1 MHDEDGKMGLRVANK
16 RGDGWAA
23 FGDGLLLNEENK
35 QNLKFVIEA
44 VGKSVDQV
52 FEAYNYP
59 SRDLNTAVVTDIIP
73 ILDEEGKNH
82 APLFQVKD
90 GKVYSRSILNFF
102 KQKVAATKRKD
113 AVTSLKMRSLTL
125 WRGNQ
130 YGHF

>member
-59 SRDLNTAVVTDIIP
+59 RRDLNTAVVTDIIP

-90 GKVYSRSILNFF
+90 GKVYSRSILSFF

-113 AVTSLKMRSLTL
+113 AVTSLKIIV
-125 WRGNQ
+125 
-130 YGHF
+130 

>member
-1 MHDEDGKMGLRVANK
+1 MTAAHIMHDEDEKMGLRVANK

-23 FGDGLLLNEENK
+23 FGDGLLPNEEK
-35 QNLKFVIEA
+35 KNLKFVVEA

-52 FEAYNYP
+52 FQAYNYQ

-73 ILDEEGKNH
+73 ILDEESKNH

-90 GKVYSRSILNFF
+90 GKVYSRSMLSFF

-113 AVTSLKMRSLTL
+113 AITSLKKRS
-125 WRGNQ
+125 
-130 YGHF
+130 